1 MKADSPRNWPTICRC
16 EAPMALRMPIS
27 RVRSS
32 TDMVMVLTTDSP
44 PTSREMSATPKMML
58 LKILVMLLNWS
69 MKACGPDAVTLD
81 TVPSMV
87 EASWSAS
94 TPGSG

>member
-1 MKADSPRNWPTICRC
+1 
-16 EAPMALRMPIS
+16 MALRMPIS

-32 TDMVMVLTTDSP
+32 TDMVMVLTTDRP
-44 PTSREMSATPKMML
+44 PTSSEMRATPKMMA
-58 LKILVMLLNWS
+58 LKILVALLNWS
-69 MKACGPDAVTLD
+69 WKAWGPEALTPG

-87 EASWSAS
+87 EASWSGS